1 MQVLRIRELRLQAGL
16 EQKELGGAVGVT
28 QSQVSNWELGRRY
41 PPAGKL
47 PLIAQALGCTINDLF
62 AAPEASG

>member
-28 QSQVSNWELGRRY
+28 QSQVSNWELGKRS
-41 PPAGKL
+41 PQAGKL